1 MTIRHRQRS
10 LNITT
15 LLLLFLSITL
25 LLSSPLVSARR
36 TDIPHKP
43 TIYLARTNAHII
55 HLHERR
61 ADISTRQKTS
71 TSTSKKPEYVAH
83 PAGDLVCRPF
93 GECEPCPRD
102 ELDQPFCFPFG
113 NRRLLHCIPSSSAE
127 EAAKGNHVGEVPAWE
142 ACGKVVRKERQDFW
156 EFVTA
161 NLLFL
166 IVALTI
172 LWARTSALATEQYRQ
187 LAARIGIP
195 SGGWV

>member
-1 MTIRHRQRS
+1 MTIRHRSSVCFTS
-10 LNITT
+10 LLIVV
-15 LLLLFLSITL
+15 TL
-25 LLSSPLVSARR
+25 LLSSLLVSAR
-36 TDIPHKP
+36 IPISNENEKRN
-43 TIYLARTNAHII
+43 IYIARSNGIQE
-55 HLHERR
+55 ER
-61 ADISTRQKTS
+61 SHTSLFKRQKNT
-71 TSTSKKPEYVAH
+71 KKPEYVAH
-83 PAGDLVCRPF
+83 PAGDLICRPF
-93 GECEPCPRD
+93 GECESCPKD

-113 NRRLLHCIPSSSAE
+113 NRRLLHCIPSSSVE
-127 EAAKGNHVGEVPAWE
+127 DNTNGNHLGEVPAWE
-142 ACGKVVRKERQDFW
+142 ACGKVIKKERQDFW

>member
-1 MTIRHRQRS
+1 MILRHTAFSLLRTIC
-10 LNITT
+10 LV
-15 LLLLFLSITL
+15 LLFA
-25 LLSSPLVSARR
+25 LVSTPILAEPL
-36 TDIPHKP
+36 TTPQA
-43 TIYLARTNAHII
+43 ARTTYIQDDRDAGTGVRSRA
-55 HLHERR
+55 ERAER
-61 ADISTRQKTS
+61 PRPS
-71 TSTSKKPEYVAH
+71 SKRPEYIAH

-93 GECEPCPRD
+93 GECEPCPED

-113 NRRLLHCIPSSSAE
+113 NRRLLHCIPASSAE
-127 EAAKGNHVGEVPAWE
+127 DAANGIHVGEVPAWE
-142 ACGKVVRKERQDFW
+142 SCGKVIKTERQHFW

-195 SGGWV
+195 SGTWAT

>member
-1 MTIRHRQRS
+1 MILRHRYPTTCSITIVLFILFTFLLCACPILASPEPQPIYIPRS
-10 LNITT
+10 LQSNNKRAESNTK
-15 LLLLFLSITL
+15 
-25 LLSSPLVSARR
+25 ARPNPNR
-36 TDIPHKP
+36 
-43 TIYLARTNAHII
+43 
-55 HLHERR
+55 
-61 ADISTRQKTS
+61 
-71 TSTSKKPEYVAH
+71 PEYVAH

-127 EAAKGNHVGEVPAWE
+127 EAKNGNHVGEVPAWE

-195 SGGWV
+195 SGGWT

>member
-1 MTIRHRQRS
+1 MSIRHRFFG
-10 LNITT
+10 LTAF
-15 LLLLFLSITL
+15 LLFTFLLCIPLILASPESSIVYV
-25 LLSSPLVSARR
+25 PRR
-36 TDIPHKP
+36 P
-43 TIYLARTNAHII
+43 
-55 HLHERR
+55 
-61 ADISTRQKTS
+61 STKATRSDLEIRQK
-71 TSTSKKPEYVAH
+71 SKKPEYVAH

-93 GECEPCPRD
+93 GECEPCPKD

-113 NRRLLHCIPSSSAE
+113 NRRLLHCIPSSAAE
-127 EAAKGNHVGEVPAWE
+127 EAAKGNHLGEVPAWE
-142 ACGKVVRKERQDFW
+142 ACGKVIRKERQDFW

-195 SGGWV
+195 SGGWT

>member
-1 MTIRHRQRS
+1 MILRHRSAAPQFIPIVLFVLFTFLLCAPPILASPETRPVYIPRS
-10 LNITT
+10 FQLEIKRAE
-15 LLLLFLSITL
+15 
-25 LLSSPLVSARR
+25 SSSSTKSRP
-36 TDIPHKP
+36 KP
-43 TIYLARTNAHII
+43 T
-55 HLHERR
+55 
-61 ADISTRQKTS
+61 
-71 TSTSKKPEYVAH
+71 KPEYVAH

-127 EAAKGNHVGEVPAWE
+127 EAKNGNHVGEVPAWE

-195 SGGWV
+195 SGGWT

>member
-1 MTIRHRQRS
+1 MILRHTASLLIRTIC
-10 LNITT
+10 LV
-15 LLLLFLSITL
+15 LLFAMLSTPILAEPIVVNQGRGIRTRGE
-25 LLSSPLVSARR
+25 SRAERAERPRPSAKR
-36 TDIPHKP
+36 
-43 TIYLARTNAHII
+43 
-55 HLHERR
+55 
-61 ADISTRQKTS
+61 
-71 TSTSKKPEYVAH
+71 PEYIAH

-93 GECEPCPRD
+93 GECEPCPED

-113 NRRLLHCIPSSSAE
+113 NRRLLHCIPASSAE
-127 EAAKGNHVGEVPAWE
+127 DAANGIHVGEVPAWE
-142 ACGKVVRKERQDFW
+142 SCGKVIKTERQDFW

-195 SGGWV
+195 SGTWAT

>member
-1 MTIRHRQRS
+1 MIIRHRSPSRS
-10 LNITT
+10 PILSIFLFFYLTF
-15 LLLLFLSITL
+15 LLL
-25 LLSSPLVSARR
+25 A
-36 TDIPHKP
+36 P
-43 TIYLARTNAHII
+43 TITASS
-55 HLHERR
+55 ESR
-61 ADISTRQKTS
+61 AIYIPRIQSSNTKRAESHSSRQS
-71 TSTSKKPEYVAH
+71 RPKKPEYVAH

-113 NRRLLHCIPSSSAE
+113 NRRLLHCIPSSAAE
-127 EAAKGNHVGEVPAWE
+127 DAKNGNHVGEVPAWE

-195 SGGWV
+195 SGGWT